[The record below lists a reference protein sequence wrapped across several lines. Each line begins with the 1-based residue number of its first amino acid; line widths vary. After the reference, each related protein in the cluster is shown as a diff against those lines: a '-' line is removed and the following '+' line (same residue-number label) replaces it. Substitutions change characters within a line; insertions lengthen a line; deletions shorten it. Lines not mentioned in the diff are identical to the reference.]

1 MTEITVNSNK
11 KIDAINITG
20 NISNFIPEN
29 AQGFIHLYCPHSTAA
44 LIISEYEDKLIK
56 DLKSVANRL
65 LEHCGPFEHND
76 NNNPNASAHI
86 LSSIM
91 GVSTW
96 VPVQNGKMK
105 LGKYQN
111 ILLLELDG
119 PKQRKIQFSF
129 IKAE

>member
-1 MTEITVNSNK
+1 MTEITVNSIK

-20 NISNFIPEN
+20 KVSSVIPEN
-29 AQGFIHLYCPHSTAA
+29 AQGFIHLYCRHSTAA

-76 NNNPNASAHI
+76 NNNPNTTAHI
-86 LSSIM
+86 LTSIM

-111 ILLLELDG
+111 ILMLELDG
-119 PKQRKIQFSF
+119 PKQRKVQISF
-129 IKAE
+129 MKAE